1 METYNLI
8 HSFEELFS
16 SVKLEYCYKLV
27 RTEREVKFGLFI
39 ISIIPLT
46 LESCTTGVVII
57 WKLTCASCCRNWCRS
72 EWHLCW
78 NRTGVRWPLVRPLVA
93 PQRSFARFSQ
103 IPSALWKAYRSYR
116 PENNKETIKCHY
128 LNSNSNL
135 AQDAF
140 LNT

>member
-16 SVKLEYCYKLV
+16 SVKLEYRYKLV

-57 WKLTCASCCRNWCRS
+57 
-72 EWHLCW
+72 
-78 NRTGVRWPLVRPLVA
+78 
-93 PQRSFARFSQ
+93 
-103 IPSALWKAYRSYR
+103 
-116 PENNKETIKCHY
+116 
-128 LNSNSNL
+128 
-135 AQDAF
+135 
-140 LNT
+140 